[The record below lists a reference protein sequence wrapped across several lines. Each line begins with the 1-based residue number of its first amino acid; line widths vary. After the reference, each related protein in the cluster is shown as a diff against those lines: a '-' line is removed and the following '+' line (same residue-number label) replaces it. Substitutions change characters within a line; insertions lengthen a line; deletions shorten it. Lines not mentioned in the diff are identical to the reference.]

1 MKIQTTLV
9 RENPVPYIPRILYP
23 RESKT
28 HSLLEDGFFKNVI
41 ANDEKAMT
49 NFLSQWRYCEINS
62 LRSCLRN
69 KNWIT
74 HCRKRYAMM
83 SAGLSM
89 VKFYL

>member
-62 LRSCLRN
+62 LEILPQEQ
-69 KNWIT
+69 K